1 MAGTL
6 TRVSGY
12 TIQASQP
19 TGTYG
24 GSPVTGVLAGRVSA
38 CSITYSSGVTERGG
52 LVSIQLVLSADG
64 ESVSLYHEVQV
75 NNVP

>member
-1 MAGTL
+1 MVVESCDKVVTAWRCWGRL
-6 TRVSGY
+6 
-12 TIQASQP
+12 AFWMMP
-19 TGTYG
+19 
-24 GSPVTGVLAGRVSA
+24 TGVLAGRVSA